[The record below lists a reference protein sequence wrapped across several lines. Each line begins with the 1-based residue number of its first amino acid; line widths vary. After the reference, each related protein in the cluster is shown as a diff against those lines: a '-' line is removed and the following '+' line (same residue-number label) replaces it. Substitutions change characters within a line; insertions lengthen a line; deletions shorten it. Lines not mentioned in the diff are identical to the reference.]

1 MVVLSSKHFQKKN
14 MNSSLTQTI
23 NKITAESFMNETIQ
37 PTVENTIRENG
48 YIGYIQVNDTIVS
61 CGFGKEDTVKK
72 SKYKTMYIHTFS
84 TDSNHR
90 GNGYCEKLV
99 KEFIKKFSK
108 THILYLTVRTEP
120 GNENVSGIK
129 CYEKN
134 GFIMLP
140 QVYRDHYDGKN
151 NAMIRLPT
159 NSIRKRRLT
168 GKKSRNKRK

>member
-1 MVVLSSKHFQKKN
+1 MVVLSATNFQKKDVDLT
-14 MNSSLTQTI
+14 LTQTI
-23 NKITAESFMNETIQ
+23 NKLTAESFMNETVQ

-48 YIGYIQVNDTIVS
+48 YIGYIQINDTIVS
-61 CGFGKEDTVKK
+61 CGFSKEDTVKK

-108 THILYLTVRTEP
+108 THILYLTVRTEND
-120 GNENVSGIK
+120 NENLSAIR
-129 CYEKN
+129 CYEKC

-140 QVYRDHYDGKN
+140 NVYRDHYDGKN
-151 NAMIRLPT
+151 SCMIKIPNNT
-159 NSIRKRRLT
+159 NKKSKKKSKKRR
-168 GKKSRNKRK
+168 